1 MKNRSR
7 WFVVGI
13 IAMGGALW
21 FSNSLVAVEKKADGT
36 VAFDNGGIVLTGTDV
51 SKTDEAAMNKILST
65 SDGAL
70 YRVYTYEKGRRTK
83 TRGTLT
89 DVVTNKQL
97 ASEIVAN
104 TKKAGFTHYV
114 VQVCAT
120 TNPTSG
126 ASGANPAKAEPSPN
140 TTNPTTGPNNASSAN
155 PKRCQEL
162 VDHLKPILE
171 KYRRK

>member
-1 MKNRSR
+1 MKNRNR

-21 FSNSLVAVEKKADGT
+21 FSNSLVAVEKTTEGT
-36 VAFDNGGIVLTGTDV
+36 VAFDNGGIVLTGTDL

-70 YRVYTYEKGRRTK
+70 YRVHAYEKGKRTK

-97 ASEIVAN
+97 ASEIAAN
-104 TKKAGFTHYV
+104 TKKAEFTHYV

-126 ASGANPAKAEPSPN
+126 ANPAKAEPSPN
-140 TTNPTTGPNNASSAN
+140 TTNPTSGPNNASSAN

-162 VDHLKPILE
+162 VAHLKPILE